1 MNRNAAVIIV
11 GNEILSGRTRE
22 ANAYFLAKQCS
33 MLGIRLKRVCVIP
46 DEVDTIVAAV
56 NALRAEWDYVIV
68 CGGIGPTPD
77 DVTRPAVAKAFGV
90 PCEPHAEAVAL
101 LQHHYGERSTPRRM
115 VMAEL
120 PRAAELIDNP
130 VTIAPGF
137 RLENVFV
144 LPGIPELVEA
154 MFPQIA
160 AQMEHGVLLER
171 ELHVA
176 IGESEFADLMEEAGR
191 LFPEVE
197 LGSYPKMGA
206 GTWRCSL
213 VIKSHDA
220 EQMDQAFD
228 WLESALKERTAT
240 LKGSR

>member
-1 MNRNAAVIIV
+1 MNRTAAVIIV

-22 ANAYFLAKQCS
+22 ANAYFLAKQCTT
-33 MLGIRLKRVCVIP
+33 LGIRLRRVCVIP
-46 DEVDTIVAAV
+46 DEVDTIVSAV

-77 DVTRPAVAKAFGV
+77 DVTRPAVARAFGV

-101 LQHHYGERSTPRRM
+101 LEEHYGDRCTARRL

-120 PRAAELIDNP
+120 PRAAELIENP

-137 RLENVFV
+137 RMANVFV

-154 MFPQIA
+154 MFPFVA
-160 AQMEHGVLLER
+160 AQMEHGVLLDR
-171 ELHVA
+171 ELNVA
-176 IGESEFADLMEEAGR
+176 IGESDFADLMEEAGR

-197 LGSYPKMGA
+197 LGSYPKMGK

-220 EQMDQAFD
+220 EQMDCAFE
-228 WLESALKERTAT
+228 WLEAALNERTSALKGTR
-240 LKGSR
+240 